1 MAVTCPTYVGTL
13 LAKEF
18 IARFDG
24 PHAWL
29 TYDKGMRARMTA
41 AFKKL
46 VEQEYIRLGPKF

>member
-29 TYDKGMRARMTA
+29 TYDKGMRAHMTA